1 MNKYGWLWI
10 MVFGLFAVAFPQRL
24 EADMIEAQE
33 ALTDLGLYGGP
44 VNGVA
49 TDETVKA
56 IRRFQIR
63 NGLPVTGALDS
74 ETSETLIGDPINQ
87 PNQQVFEEDEQFL
100 IQEPANETDTTPGD
114 FSDLRII
121 DFDEQEQQV
130 QPTPAPASGSNRPT
144 RTSSNKPSLF
154 NELFQGGPYANVET
168 KLQRQIIRDA
178 QSVLKQ
184 EGYYRGA
191 IDGIPGSGTRS
202 ALVNWQRNTGMQP
215 TGRLDYPTLA
225 RMGLA
230 GNDPGSIPQSG
241 KSVAGPPATAG
252 PPTSGQVIYEGRPV
266 QGGYFPPPVRV
277 YGGVGVVYGRRP
289 VYRPRVG
296 IRFRGPRGR
305 VVVRF

>member
-1 MNKYGWLWI
+1 
-10 MVFGLFAVAFPQRL
+10 MVFGLFAIALPQRL

-33 ALTDLGLYGGP
+33 ALADLGLYEGP

-49 TDETVKA
+49 TDATVKA

-87 PNQQVFEEDEQFL
+87 PDQTVFEDDENFL
-100 IQEPANETDTTPGD
+100 IQEPANENDTTPGD

-121 DFDEQEQQV
+121 DFDEQEQQA
-130 QPTPAPASGSNRPT
+130 QPAPTPAPARGSNQPA
-144 RTSSNKPSLF
+144 RTSNKPSLF
-154 NELFQGGPYANVET
+154 NDLFQGGPYAKVDT

-191 IDGIPGSGTRS
+191 IDGIPGSGTRG
-202 ALVNWQRNTGMQP
+202 ALTNWQRNTGLQP

-230 GNDPGSIPQSG
+230 GNDPGSVPQSG
-241 KSVAGPPATAG
+241 KSVAGPPT
-252 PPTSGQVIYEGRPV
+252 PNGQVIYEGVPV
-266 QGGYFPPPVRV
+266 RGVYGPPPVRI

-289 VYRPRVG
+289 AFRPRVG

-305 VVVRF
+305 VVVGF